1 MKQILGLTQTPSYSE
16 LDQEAISP
24 QHVYKRHKRTNL
36 SSLLSYSIGRTIS
49 IVLYEYHR
57 SENTEQTSIVLLHQI
72 KILFPTIQTINI

>member
-49 IVLYEYHR
+49 IVPM
-57 SENTEQTSIVLLHQI
+57 SITEVKTQNKLA
-72 KILFPTIQTINI
+72 